1 MSKKNLILIVDDE
14 GDIRLLLKEFLEKRN
29 FEVVVAEDGQKAL
42 ELAEKRIPDLVITD
56 LLLPK
61 EHGIDVMNEIKD
73 RFFIPIIAIS
83 GIYKK
88 DEIKEK
94 IDDMYF
100 DGFYE
105 KPLNLEELLKGIQAI
120 LNG

>member
-1 MSKKNLILIVDDE
+1 MDKKNSILIVDDE
-14 GDIRLLLKEFLEKRN
+14 EEIRLLLKEFLENKD
-29 FEVVVAEDGQKAL
+29 FEVLLAEDGEKAL
-42 ELAEKRIPDLVITD
+42 ELAETYSPDLVITD

-61 EHGIDVMNEIKD
+61 KHGIDVMREIKD
-73 RFFIPIIAIS
+73 RFFMPVIAIS

-94 IDDMYF
+94 IDDIYLN
-100 DGFYE
+100 GFYE
-105 KPLNLEELLKGIQAI
+105 KPLNLEDLLKGIQAV

>member
-14 GDIRLLLKEFLEKRN
+14 EEIRLLLKEFLENKD
-29 FEVVVAEDGQKAL
+29 FEVLVAEDGQKAL
-42 ELAEKRIPDLVITD
+42 ELAEKHIPDLIITD

-61 EHGIDVMNEIKD
+61 EHGINVMHEIKD

-94 IDDMYF
+94 IDDIYL

-105 KPLNLEELLKGIQAI
+105 KPLNLEKLFKGIQAI

>member
-1 MSKKNLILIVDDE
+1 MNKKNLILIVDDE
-14 GDIRLLLKEFLEKRN
+14 EEIRLLLKEFLEKKD
-29 FEVVVAEDGQKAL
+29 FEVLVAEDGKKAL

-61 EHGIDVMNEIKD
+61 EHGIDVIHEIKD
-73 RFFIPIIAIS
+73 RFFIPVIAIS

-88 DEIKEK
+88 AEIKEK
-94 IDDMYF
+94 LDDVYLEDF
-100 DGFYE
+100 FE
-105 KPLNLEELLKGIQAI
+105 KPLNLEELFKGIQNV

>member
-14 GDIRLLLKEFLEKRN
+14 EEIRLLLKEFLENKG
-29 FEVVVAEDGQKAL
+29 FEVLVAEDGQKAL
-42 ELAEKRIPDLVITD
+42 ELAEKHIPDLIITD

-61 EHGIDVMNEIKD
+61 EHGINVMHEIKD

-94 IDDMYF
+94 IDDIYL

-105 KPLNLEELLKGIQAI
+105 KPLNLGKLFKGIQAI

>member
-1 MSKKNLILIVDDE
+1 MSKKNLILIVEDDAE
-14 GDIRLLLKEFLEKRN
+14 IRLMLKEYLEKKG
-29 FEVVVAEDGQKAL
+29 FDVFVAEDGKKAL

-61 EHGIDVMNEIKD
+61 EHGIDVIHEIKD
-73 RFFIPIIAIS
+73 RFFIPVIAIS

-88 DEIKEK
+88 AEIKEK
-94 IDDMYF
+94 LDDVYLEDF
-100 DGFYE
+100 FE
-105 KPLNLEELLKGIQAI
+105 KPLNLEELFKGIQNV

>member
-14 GDIRLLLKEFLEKRN
+14 EEIRNLLKEFLEARN
-29 FEVVVAEDGQKAL
+29 FEVLVAEDGARAL
-42 ELAEKRIPDLVITD
+42 ELARTHVPDLVITD

-61 EHGIDVMNEIKD
+61 EHGIDVMHEIKD
-73 RFFIPIIAIS
+73 RFFTPIIAIS

-88 DEIKEK
+88 EEIAAK
-94 IDDMYF
+94 IDDIYL

-105 KPLNLEELLKGIQAI
+105 KPLNLEDLYKGIQAVFDE
-120 LNG
+120 

>member
-1 MSKKNLILIVDDE
+1 MSIKNLILIVDDE
-14 GDIRLLLKEFLEKRN
+14 RKICLMLKEFLEKNN
-29 FEVVVAEDGQKAL
+29 FEVLVAEDGQKAL
-42 ELAEKRIPDLVITD
+42 ELAEKQIPDLVITD

-61 EHGIDVMNEIKD
+61 EHGIDVIHTIKD

-94 IDDMYF
+94 IDDIYL

-105 KPLNLEELLKGIQAI
+105 KPLKLEELLKGIKAI
-120 LNG
+120 LYG

>member
-1 MSKKNLILIVDDE
+1 MNKKNLILIVDDE
-14 GDIRLLLKEFLEKRN
+14 GEIRLLLKEFLEKKD
-29 FEVVVAEDGQKAL
+29 FEVLVAEDGQKAL

-61 EHGIDVMNEIKD
+61 EHGIDVMHAIKD

-88 DEIKEK
+88 AEIKEK
-94 IDDMYF
+94 VDDIYL

-120 LNG
+120 LYG

>member
-14 GDIRLLLKEFLEKRN
+14 EEIRLLLKEFLQNKD
-29 FEVVVAEDGQKAL
+29 FEVLVAEDGHKAL
-42 ELAEKRIPDLVITD
+42 ELAEKHIPDLVITD

-61 EHGIDVMNEIKD
+61 EHGIDVMHEIKD
-73 RFFIPIIAIS
+73 RFFMPIIAIS

-88 DEIKEK
+88 AEIKEK
-94 IDDMYF
+94 IDDIYL

-105 KPLNLEELLKGIQAI
+105 KPINLEELFKGIQAI
-120 LNG
+120 LYG

>member
-1 MSKKNLILIVDDE
+1 MNEKNLILVVDDE
-14 GDIRLLLKEFLEKRN
+14 EGIRSLLKEFFQNKGFAVL
-29 FEVVVAEDGQKAL
+29 VAEDGQQAL
-42 ELAEKRIPDLVITD
+42 ELAEKHHPDLVITD

-61 EHGIDVMNEIKD
+61 EHGIDVMHKIKD

-94 IDDMYF
+94 IDDIF
-100 DGFYE
+100 LDGFYE
-105 KPLNLEELLKGIQAI
+105 KPLNLEELFQGVQAI
-120 LNG
+120 LYG

>member
-1 MSKKNLILIVDDE
+1 MDKKNMILIVDDE
-14 GDIRLLLKEFLEKRN
+14 EEIRSLLKEFLEEKG
-29 FEVVVAEDGQKAL
+29 FEVLLAEDGQKAL
-42 ELAEKRIPDLVITD
+42 ELAEKHIPDLVITD

-61 EHGIDVMNEIKD
+61 EHGIDVMHEIKD
-73 RFFIPIIAIS
+73 RFFMPIIAIS

-94 IDDMYF
+94 INDIYL

-105 KPLNLEELLKGIQAI
+105 KPLNLEELFMGIQAI
-120 LNG
+120 LYG